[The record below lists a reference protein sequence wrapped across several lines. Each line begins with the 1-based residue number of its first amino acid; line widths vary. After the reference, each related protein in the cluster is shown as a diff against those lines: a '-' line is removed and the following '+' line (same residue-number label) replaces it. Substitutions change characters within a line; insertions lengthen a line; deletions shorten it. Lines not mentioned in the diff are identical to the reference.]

1 MPAEIVSVE
10 NLTYEY
16 HSFPTLE
23 TVTFKVNKGDFL
35 GIVGPNGAGKTTL
48 FRCML
53 NILKDYRG
61 TIRLFGQDI
70 RNNKHVL
77 KKVGYIPQKKVFE
90 QSFPATVNEIVSLG
104 QLGRRSDKNKVSSA
118 IKDAGLSEQSIS
130 RIDELSGGQLQRV
143 LIAKALVSEATL
155 LLLDEPTTSIDTE
168 TENNFYALLTRL
180 NKEKK
185 ITIIWSSHDLD
196 AIKKL
201 ANKVA
206 CINRKLFFHGNV
218 GDFFSDDKLMISAY
232 LESSMQEH
240 MHSHFGAQNGNLNS
254 NDL

>member
-10 NLTYEY
+10 DLTYEY
-16 HSFPTLE
+16 DSSRSLDHVS
-23 TVTFKVNKGDFL
+23 FKVNEGDFL
-35 GIVGPNGAGKTTL
+35 GLVGPNGAGKTTL

-61 TIRLFGQDI
+61 TIRLFGHDI
-70 RNNKHVL
+70 RNNKYVL

-90 QSFPATVNEIVSLG
+90 QSFPATVSEIVSLG
-104 QLGRRSDKNKVSSA
+104 QLGRRPDKNKILSA
-118 IKDAGLSEQSIS
+118 VNDAGLLDQSNI

-143 LIAKALVSEATL
+143 LIAKALASDATL
-155 LLLDEPTTSIDTE
+155 LILDEPTTSIDTE
-168 TENNFYALLTRL
+168 AENNFYALLTRL
-180 NKEKK
+180 NKERK

-206 CINRKLFFHGNV
+206 CINKKLFFHGNV
-218 GDFFSDDKLMISAY
+218 ADFFGDDKLMISAY

-240 MHSHFGAQNGNLNS
+240 MHSHFNNQNGVLNS
-254 NDL
+254 NDH